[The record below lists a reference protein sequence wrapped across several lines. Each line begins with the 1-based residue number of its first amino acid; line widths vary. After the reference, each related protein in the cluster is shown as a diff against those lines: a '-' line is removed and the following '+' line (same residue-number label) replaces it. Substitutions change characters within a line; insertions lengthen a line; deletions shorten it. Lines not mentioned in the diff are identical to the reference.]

1 MQSLR
6 NSFNCFEF
14 SQIFVSFV
22 FNFNVLCNSHHARF
36 RRKHVISRLF
46 WFLVWLFRPTNT
58 IKTFKNI
65 ISWACAGSAVEH
77 TTKNKSKKWRE
88 QNREMTFNQRKLN
101 NFNRTQL
108 SLTERGFCN
117 LTCVKIPQ
125 PKWLLNYKVNPLK
138 SKVCNTNSPRGHFKT
153 LQDFKAIRVL
163 LHSYNLLICYI
174 LQIRTANF
182 TGITLIYDL

>member
-1 MQSLR
+1 MFYEILITPAFAGS
-6 NSFNCFEF
+6 
-14 SQIFVSFV
+14 V
-22 FNFNVLCNSHHARF
+22 F
-36 RRKHVISRLF
+36 SRLF
-46 WFLVWLFRPTNT
+46 WFLVWLLRPTNT

-153 LQDFKAIRVL
+153 LQDFKAIRVRVL
-163 LHSYNLLICYI
+163 LLTYLLISLLRPHYTAKRTRKI
-174 LQIRTANF
+174 LISNIHLLSPQN
-182 TGITLIYDL
+182 